1 MVKFDVKTVNN
12 LLGID
17 DAFKA
22 PDRLMEILS
31 EREEREKLF
40 RNFLKIDTNLEYDWF
55 HEYFE
60 TEQAERKSKKQDF
73 TPNSVAKLAN
83 SIVSEPG
90 QTDYYEMAAGTGGM
104 MIARWVYNVKE
115 DPAFEHKRK
124 DSMVN
129 DVLTSSIFTYD
140 PQAYWY
146 HLEELSDRAI
156 PFLLFNAAIRGINA
170 VVIQCDSLSRK
181 AKRAFYVKSDN
192 KDFLA
197 FSDILEIPKTDDF
210 AKFLNVEW
218 DLDGGDSDD

>member
-60 TEQAERKSKKQDF
+60 AEQAERKSKKQDF
-73 TPNSVAKLAN
+73 TPNSVARLAN
-83 SIVSEPG
+83 AITSEPR

-104 MIARWVYNVKE
+104 MITRWAYNVKE

-156 PFLLFNAAIRGINA
+156 PFLLFNSAIRGINA

-197 FSDILEIPKTDDF
+197 FSDILEIPKTDKF
-210 AKFLNVEW
+210 AKFLDVEW
-218 DLDGGDSDD
+218 NLDEEE

>member
-1 MVKFDVKTVNN
+1 MVKFDVKTVND

-22 PDRLMEILS
+22 PERLMEILLKKE
-31 EREEREKLF
+31 EREELF
-40 RNFLKIDTNLEYDWF
+40 GNFLKIDTNLDYDWF

-73 TPNSVAKLAN
+73 TPNSVARLAN
-83 SIVSEPG
+83 AITSEPR

-104 MIARWVYNVKE
+104 MIARWVYNIKE
-115 DPAFEHKRK
+115 DPAFALKRK
-124 DSMVN
+124 ETVVN

-156 PFLLFNAAIRGINA
+156 PFLLFNSSVRGINA
-170 VVIQCDSLSRK
+170 EVIQCDSLSRK
-181 AKRAFYVKSDN
+181 AKRAFYVKNDSN
-192 KDFLA
+192 NFLA

-218 DLDGGDSDD
+218 SDFE

>member
-1 MVKFDVKTVNN
+1 MVKFDVKTVNV

-73 TPNSVAKLAN
+73 TPNAIAKLAN
-83 SIVSEPG
+83 SIASEPRH
-90 QTDYYEMAAGTGGM
+90 TDYYEMAAGTGGM
-104 MIARWVYNVKE
+104 MIARWVYNIKE
-115 DPAFEHKRK
+115 DPAFVLKRK
-124 DSMVN
+124 ETVVN
-129 DVLTSSIFTYD
+129 DVLTSSIFTYS
-140 PQAYWY
+140 PRAYWY

-156 PFLLFNAAIRGINA
+156 PFLLFNSAIRGINA
-170 VVIQCDSLSRK
+170 EIIQCDSLSRK
-181 AKRAFYVKSDN
+181 AKRAFYVKNDSN
-192 KDFLA
+192 DFLA
-197 FSDILEIPKTDDF
+197 FSDILEIPKTDKF

-218 DLDGGDSDD
+218 NLDEEE

>member
-22 PDRLMEILS
+22 PERLMEILLKKE
-31 EREEREKLF
+31 EREELF
-40 RNFLKIDTNLEYDWF
+40 GNFLKIDTNLDYDWF

-73 TPNSVAKLAN
+73 TPNSVARLAN
-83 SIVSEPG
+83 AITSEPR

-104 MIARWVYNVKE
+104 MITRWAYNVKE
-115 DPAFEHKRK
+115 DPAFTGKIK
-124 DSMVN
+124 STMAD
-129 DVLTSSIFTYD
+129 DILTSSIFIYSPRT
-140 PQAYWY
+140 YWY

-170 VVIQCDSLSRK
+170 VIIQCDSLSRK
-181 AKRAFYVKSDN
+181 AKRAFYVKNDSDN
-192 KDFLA
+192 FLA

-210 AKFLNVEW
+210 AKFLDVEW
-218 DLDGGDSDD
+218 E

>member
-73 TPNSVAKLAN
+73 TPDSVAKLAN
-83 SIVSEPG
+83 SIACEPRH
-90 QTDYYEMAAGTGGM
+90 TDYYEMAAGTGGM
-104 MIARWVYNVKE
+104 MIARWVYNIKE
-115 DPAFEHKRK
+115 DPVFVLKRK
-124 DSMVN
+124 ETMVN
-129 DVLTSSIFTYD
+129 DVLTSSIFTYS
-140 PQAYWY
+140 PRAYWY

-181 AKRAFYVKSDN
+181 AKRAFYVMNNSD
-192 KDFLA
+192 DFLA
-197 FSDILEIPKTDDF
+197 FSDILEVPKTDKF
-210 AKFLNVEW
+210 AKFFNVEW
-218 DLDGGDSDD
+218 NLDEEE

>member
-22 PDRLMEILS
+22 PERLMEILLKKE
-31 EREEREKLF
+31 EREELF
-40 RNFLKIDTNLEYDWF
+40 GNFLKIDTNLDYDWF

-73 TPNSVAKLAN
+73 TPNSVARLAN
-83 SIVSEPG
+83 AITSEPR

-104 MIARWVYNVKE
+104 MITRWAYNVKE
-115 DPAFEHKRK
+115 DPAFTGKIK
-124 DSMVN
+124 STMAD
-129 DVLTSSIFTYD
+129 DILTSSIFTYS
-140 PQAYWY
+140 PRTYWY

-170 VVIQCDSLSRK
+170 VIIQCDSLSRK
-181 AKRAFYVKSDN
+181 AKRAFYVKNDSDN
-192 KDFLA
+192 FLA

-210 AKFLNVEW
+210 SKFLDVEW
-218 DLDGGDSDD
+218 E

>member
-22 PDRLMEILS
+22 PGRLMEILS

-83 SIVSEPG
+83 SIACEPRH
-90 QTDYYEMAAGTGGM
+90 TDYYEMAAGTGGM
-104 MIARWVYNVKE
+104 MIARWVYNIKE
-115 DPAFEHKRK
+115 DPVFVLKRK
-124 DSMVN
+124 ETMVN
-129 DVLTSSIFTYD
+129 DVLTSSIFTYS
-140 PQAYWY
+140 PRAYWY

-156 PFLLFNAAIRGINA
+156 PFLLFNSAIRGMNA
-170 VVIQCDSLSRK
+170 EIIQCDSLSRK
-181 AKRAFYVKSDN
+181 AKRAFYVKNDSD
-192 KDFLA
+192 DFLA

-210 AKFLNVEW
+210 ARFLNVDWNLGSE
-218 DLDGGDSDD
+218 

>member
-22 PDRLMEILS
+22 PGRLMEILLKKE
-31 EREEREKLF
+31 EREELF
-40 RNFLKIDTNLEYDWF
+40 GNFLKIDTNLDYDWF

-73 TPNSVAKLAN
+73 TPNSVARLAN
-83 SIVSEPG
+83 AITSEPR

-104 MIARWVYNVKE
+104 MITRWAYNVKE
-115 DPAFEHKRK
+115 DPAFTGKIK
-124 DSMVN
+124 SPMAD
-129 DVLTSSIFTYD
+129 DILTSSIFTYS
-140 PQAYWY
+140 PRTYWY

-170 VVIQCDSLSRK
+170 EIIQCDSLSRK
-181 AKRAFYVKSDN
+181 AKRAFYVKNDSN
-192 KDFLA
+192 DFLA

-218 DLDGGDSDD
+218 E

>member
-1 MVKFDVKTVNN
+1 MMVKFDVKTVND

-22 PDRLMEILS
+22 PERLMEILLKKE
-31 EREEREKLF
+31 EREELF
-40 RNFLKIDTNLEYDWF
+40 GNFLKIDTNLDYDWF

-73 TPNSVAKLAN
+73 TPNSVARLAN
-83 SIVSEPG
+83 AITSEPR

-104 MIARWVYNVKE
+104 MITRWAYNVKE
-115 DPAFEHKRK
+115 DPAFTGKIK
-124 DSMVN
+124 STMAD
-129 DVLTSSIFTYD
+129 DILTSSIFTYS
-140 PQAYWY
+140 PRTYWY

-156 PFLLFNAAIRGINA
+156 PFLLFNSAIRGING
-170 VVIQCDSLSRK
+170 VVIQCDSLSRR

-197 FSDILEIPKTDDF
+197 FSNILEVPKTGDF
-210 AKFLNVEW
+210 AKSLNVEW
-218 DLDGGDSDD
+218 VLDEEE

>member
-12 LLGID
+12 LLGIG

-104 MIARWVYNVKE
+104 MIARWAYNVKE
-115 DPAFEHKRK
+115 DPAFTGKRK
-124 DSMVN
+124 DTMAN
-129 DVLTSSIFTYD
+129 DILTSSIFTYD
-140 PQAYWY
+140 PRTYWY

-170 VVIQCDSLSRK
+170 VIIQCDSLDRK
-181 AKRAFYVKSDN
+181 AKRAFYVKNDSDN
-192 KDFLA
+192 FFA
-197 FSDILEIPKTDDF
+197 FSDILEVPKTDKF
-210 AKFLNVEW
+210 GKFLNVKWGE
-218 DLDGGDSDD
+218 LE

>member
-22 PDRLMEILS
+22 PERLMEILLKKE
-31 EREEREKLF
+31 EREELF
-40 RNFLKIDTNLEYDWF
+40 GNFLKIDTNLDYDWF

-73 TPNSVAKLAN
+73 TPNSVARLAN
-83 SIVSEPG
+83 AITSEPR

-104 MIARWVYNVKE
+104 MITRWAYNVKE
-115 DPAFEHKRK
+115 DPAFTGKIK
-124 DSMVN
+124 STMAD
-129 DVLTSSIFTYD
+129 DILTSSIFTYS
-140 PQAYWY
+140 PRTYWY

-170 VVIQCDSLSRK
+170 VIIQCDSLSRK
-181 AKRAFYVKSDN
+181 AKRAFYVKNDSN
-192 KDFLA
+192 NFLA

-218 DLDGGDSDD
+218 ERF

>member
-1 MVKFDVKTVNN
+1 MVKFDVKTVND

-22 PDRLMEILS
+22 PERLMEILLKKE
-31 EREEREKLF
+31 EREELF
-40 RNFLKIDTNLEYDWF
+40 GNFLKIDTNLDYDWF

-73 TPNSVAKLAN
+73 TPNSVARLAN
-83 SIVSEPG
+83 AITSEPR

-104 MIARWVYNVKE
+104 MITRWAYNVKE
-115 DPAFEHKRK
+115 DPAFTGKIK
-124 DSMVN
+124 STMAD
-129 DVLTSSIFTYD
+129 DILTSSIFTYS
-140 PQAYWY
+140 PRTYWY

-170 VVIQCDSLSRK
+170 VIIQCDSLDRK
-181 AKRAFYVKSDN
+181 AKRAFYVKNDSD
-192 KDFLA
+192 DFLA

-210 AKFLNVEW
+210 AKFLDVEW
-218 DLDGGDSDD
+218 EGDLG

>member
-1 MVKFDVKTVNN
+1 MKFDVKTVNN

-22 PDRLMEILS
+22 PGRLMEILLKKE
-31 EREEREKLF
+31 EREEMF

-73 TPNSVAKLAN
+73 TPNSVARLAN
-83 SIVSEPG
+83 AITSEPR

-104 MIARWVYNVKE
+104 MIARWVYNIKE
-115 DPAFEHKRK
+115 DPAFALKRK
-124 DSMVN
+124 ETVVN
-129 DVLTSSIFTYD
+129 DVLTSSIFTYS
-140 PQAYWY
+140 PRAYWY

-156 PFLLFNAAIRGINA
+156 PFLLFNASIRGMNA
-170 VVIQCDSLSRK
+170 EIIQCDSLSRK
-181 AKRAFYVKSDN
+181 AKRAFYVKNDSN
-192 KDFLA
+192 DFLA

-210 AKFLNVEW
+210 AKFLDVEW
-218 DLDGGDSDD
+218 EGDLG